1 MYENAHTTKSIISSD
16 RVKVDFRNLHTLAI
30 TLKISERCNLDCD
43 YCYFFNAGD
52 DSFETHAALI
62 SQDTI
67 NLLVAR
73 LKEFAAEYE
82 LKRIVIHLH
91 GGEPLL
97 IPKDR
102 FNDICQEI
110 RSNLDPIVNL
120 ALTVQTNGMLI
131 DLEWIELFKRYA
143 IQVGI
148 SLDGAKKHNDAHRR
162 DHQGRSSYEATA
174 RGIKLCQEN
183 LPQSPMILSVVDDK
197 FDAKEI
203 YTHFR
208 EDLGVDHF
216 DFLLPDMNHDNFD
229 GNAEAYG
236 DFLID
241 IFDQMVNDDESV
253 NVRIIDH
260 FLARIYGYGNF
271 LFSSERY
278 TPENLLVTVSSEGG
292 MGPEDTIRSTKFW
305 SGYEYRDVKETNIGE
320 VIQDPIFQDFVFGKN
335 TPATACSSCCWRDVC
350 GSGQPEHRYGSVNGF
365 DNPSVYCEG
374 LDKFYT
380 HVVRHLA
387 LQGESL
393 TTLSAELV

>member
-1 MYENAHTTKSIISSD
+1 MNQSVQATETLISSD
-16 RVKVDFRNLHTLAI
+16 RVKVDFRNLHTLSI

-52 DSFETHAALI
+52 DSYETHSALI
-62 SQDTI
+62 SDDTI
-67 NLLVAR
+67 KVLVER
-73 LKEFAAEYE
+73 LKEFAAEYD

-97 IPKDR
+97 MPKPR
-102 FNDICQEI
+102 FEGICEEI
-110 RSNLDPIVNL
+110 RSNLDPVVEL
-120 ALTVQTNGMLI
+120 AMTVQSNGALI
-131 DLEWIELFKRYA
+131 DLEWIEIFKRFG

-148 SLDGAKKHNDAHRR
+148 SLDGAKKHNDAHRL
-162 DHQGRSSYEATA
+162 DHQARSSYDATV
-174 RGIKLCQEN
+174 RGLELCRDN
-183 LPQSPMILSVVDDK
+183 LQQTPMILAVVSED

-203 YTHFR
+203 YQHFR
-208 EDLGVDHF
+208 EDLGLDHF
-216 DFLLPDMNHDNFD
+216 DFLLPDLNHDNFD

-241 IFDQMVNDDESV
+241 IFDQMINDDDSV
-253 NVRIIDH
+253 KVRIIDH

-305 SGYEYRDVKETNIGE
+305 SGYEYRDVKGSRIKD
-320 VIQDPIFQDFVFGKN
+320 VIQDPIFQDFVYGKN
-335 TPATACSSCCWRDVC
+335 TPATACSDCCWRDVC

-380 HVVRHLA
+380 HVLKHLA
-387 LQGESL
+387 TQGESL
-393 TTLSAELV
+393 STIGAELI

>member
-1 MYENAHTTKSIISSD
+1 M
-16 RVKVDFRNLHTLAI
+16 
-30 TLKISERCNLDCD
+30 
-43 YCYFFNAGD
+43 
-52 DSFETHAALI
+52 
-62 SQDTI
+62 
-67 NLLVAR
+67 
-73 LKEFAAEYE
+73 
-82 LKRIVIHLH
+82 
-91 GGEPLL
+91 
-97 IPKDR
+97 PKDR
-102 FNDICQEI
+102 FNHICEEF
-110 RSNLDPIVNL
+110 RSNLDPIVDL

-131 DLEWIELFKRYA
+131 DLEWIEIFKQYG

-148 SLDGAKKHNDAHRR
+148 SLDGAQKHNDVHRR

-174 RGIKLCQEN
+174 RGISLCREHLQQ
-183 LPQSPMILSVVDDK
+183 PPMILAVVDEK

-203 YTHFR
+203 YPHFR
-208 EDLGVDHF
+208 EELGADHF

-229 GNAEAYG
+229 GDAEAYG

-241 IFDQMVNDDESV
+241 IFDQMVDDDESV
-253 NVRIIDH
+253 SVRIIDH

-305 SGYEYRDVKETNIGE
+305 SGYEYRDVKESSIGE
-320 VIQDPIFQDFVFGKN
+320 VIKDPIFQDFVYGKN
-335 TPATACSSCCWRDVC
+335 TPATACSDCCWRDVC

-393 TTLSAELV
+393 STLSAELV